1 MTKCF
6 ISRKKFMKKFEKD
19 KSHWKVRDHFH
30 YTGKYRGVGHS
41 ICILKFNVPNE
52 IPVVFY
58 NGLNSDYHF
67 IIKEL
72 AKQFEGKFESL
83 EENSE
88 KYKTFFVLIE
98 TEKLQKLMK
107 MAIKIL

>member
-1 MTKCF
+1 MWQNVLFLEKNSWKSLKKIKATEKLET
-6 ISRKKFMKKFEKD
+6 ISIIQANIEVWD
-19 KSHWKVRDHFH
+19 IA
-30 YTGKYRGVGHS
+30 Y
-41 ICILKFNVPNE
+41 
-52 IPVVFY
+52 VVFY

>member
-19 KSHWKVRDHFH
+19 KSHRKVRDHFH

-41 ICILKFNVPNE
+41 ICILKFNVPNK